1 MTTLADVTHRT
12 HTPTR
17 RKVLSYLARSWPLY
31 AMLIPGLVLLL
42 IFAYYPM
49 YGVRI
54 AFQDYNPGLGFERS
68 PWVGLKN
75 FRFLM
80 LLPQFKDLLRNT
92 LVLAV
97 SKIVVLQFTAIILAL
112 LLNEIRLKIFKRI
125 VNQILYLP
133 YFLSWVVLAGI
144 LLDMLAANGLIGR
157 FLNSLNIPSF
167 IFLGNA
173 KFFPYTVVISHTW
186 KDVGFSTIIYLAAL
200 TGIDPTLYEAAAVDG
215 ADRLQRLR
223 HITLPG
229 IAPMIVLIACLSLGG
244 ILDAG
249 FDQVLNLYN
258 PAVYATGDILDTY
271 VYRAGL
277 ISARY
282 SLAAAVGLFKSGVG
296 FILIMVAYWMAA
308 KFASYRVF

>member
-1 MTTLADVTHRT
+1 
-12 HTPTR
+12 
-17 RKVLSYLARSWPLY
+17 
-31 AMLIPGLVLLL
+31 
-42 IFAYYPM
+42 
-49 YGVRI
+49 
-54 AFQDYNPGLGFERS
+54 LGFERS

-80 LLPQFKDLLRNT
+80 LLPQFKELLRNT

-97 SKIVVLQFTAIILAL
+97 SKLVVLQITAIILAL
-112 LLNEIRLKIFKRI
+112 LLNEIRVRVFKRI
-125 VNQILYLP
+125 VNQVLYLP

-144 LLDMLAANGLIGR
+144 LLDMMASNGMIGR
-157 FLNSLNIPSF
+157 ALNSLGIPSF

-173 KFFPYTVVISHTW
+173 KFFPYTIVVSHVW

-229 IAPMIVLIACLSLGG
+229 IAPTIVLIACLGLGG

-296 FILIMVAYWMAA
+296 FILISVAYWMAS

>member
-1 MTTLADVTHRT
+1 MTTPADISHRI
-12 HTPTR
+12 HTSSR
-17 RKVLSYLARSWPLY
+17 QRVLGYLARSWPLY
-31 AMLIPGLVLLL
+31 FMLIPGIILLL
-42 IFAYYPM
+42 IFNYYPM
-49 YGVRI
+49 YGIRI

-80 LLPQFKDLLRNT
+80 LLPQFKELLRNT

-112 LLNEIRLKIFKRI
+112 LLNEIRVRVFKRI
-125 VNQILYLP
+125 VNQVLYLP

-144 LLDMLAANGLIGR
+144 LLDMMAANGLIGR
-157 FLNSLNIPSF
+157 FLNSLGIPSF

-173 KFFPYTVVISHTW
+173 KFFPYTIVVSHVW

-229 IAPMIVLIACLSLGG
+229 IAPTIVLIGCLGLGG

-296 FILIMVAYWMAA
+296 FILINVAYWMAS

>member
-1 MTTLADVTHRT
+1 
-12 HTPTR
+12 
-17 RKVLSYLARSWPLY
+17 
-31 AMLIPGLVLLL
+31 MLIPGLILLL
-42 IFAYYPM
+42 IFNYYPM
-49 YGVRI
+49 YGIRI

-80 LLPQFKDLLRNT
+80 LLPQFKELLRNT

-97 SKIVVLQFTAIILAL
+97 SKLVVLQITAVILAL
-112 LLNEIRLKIFKRI
+112 LLNEIRVRVFKRI

-144 LLDMLAANGLIGR
+144 LLDMMAANGLIGR
-157 FLNSLNIPSF
+157 ALNSLGIPSF

-173 KFFPYTVVISHTW
+173 KFFPYTIVVSHVW

-215 ADRLQRLR
+215 ADRMQRLR

-229 IAPMIVLIACLSLGG
+229 IAPTIVLIGCLGLGG

-282 SLAAAVGLFKSGVG
+282 SLAAAVGLFKSAVG
-296 FILIMVAYWMAA
+296 FILINVAYYMAS

>member
-1 MTTLADVTHRT
+1 MTTPADITHRI
-12 HTPTR
+12 HLPSR
-17 RKVLSYLARSWPLY
+17 QRVLGYLARSWPLY
-31 AMLIPGLVLLL
+31 FMLIPGIILLL
-42 IFAYYPM
+42 IFNYYPM
-49 YGVRI
+49 YGIRI

-80 LLPQFKDLLRNT
+80 LLPQFKELLRNT

-112 LLNEIRLKIFKRI
+112 LLNEIRVRVFKRI

-144 LLDMLAANGLIGR
+144 LLDMMSSNGLIGR
-157 FLNSLNIPSF
+157 FLNSLGIPSF

-173 KFFPYTVVISHTW
+173 KFFPYTIVVSHVW

-229 IAPMIVLIACLSLGG
+229 IAPTIVLIGCLGLGG

-282 SLAAAVGLFKSGVG
+282 SLAAAVGLFKSGIG
-296 FILIMVAYWMAA
+296 FILINVAYWMAS

>member
-1 MTTLADVTHRT
+1 MIKISTANQTIQTSARQKGLGYLNRT
-12 HTPTR
+12 
-17 RKVLSYLARSWPLY
+17 WPLY
-31 AMLIPGLVLLL
+31 IMMVFGLMLLL
-42 IFAYYPM
+42 VFNYYPM
-49 YGVRI
+49 YGIRI

-92 LVLAV
+92 LLLAI
-97 SKIVVLQFTAIILAL
+97 SKIVALQFAAIVLAL
-112 LLNEIRLKIFKRI
+112 LLNEIRLRIFKRV

-133 YFLSWVVLAGI
+133 YFLSWVVVAGI

-167 IFLGNA
+167 LFLGNA
-173 KFFPYTVVISHTW
+173 KFFPYTIVVSHVW

-215 ADRLQRLR
+215 ANRMQRLR

-229 IAPMIVLIACLSLGG
+229 ITPTIVLIACLSLGS

-282 SLAAAVGLFKSGVG
+282 SLAAAVGLFKSAVG
-296 FILIMVAYWMAA
+296 FILISIAYWMAA
-308 KFASYRVF
+308 RFASYRVF